1 MYCIRYIILK
11 EQPLSSVE
19 KKRLLRK
26 IITKGILVFII
37 LQKKNMGQKPGKL
50 KANENQI

>member
-1 MYCIRYIILK
+1 MYCIHYIILK
-11 EQPLSSVE
+11 EQPLSSAE

-37 LQKKNMGQKPGKL
+37 LQKKKMGQKPGKL
-50 KANENQI
+50 EAN